1 MNLDSYCEIVYQLVR
16 SAFKSRSAASSK
28 TEGASAQKVV
38 MRFSS
43 GLRFAVA
50 TVAAGAVVLSS
61 VDAGAETPGEP
72 SPALR
77 RMRASECVELALRD
91 NVDVRTSNEE
101 VAASEAERAGVRG
114 QLGPKL
120 HADAAARRWTEA
132 YTIPFSLDPTK
143 PPSAFPVHDAFEW
156 NASVTLT
163 QPLTGLVAILEAYKV
178 RDLGVDIA
186 TIRRDVARRDAAFHV
201 VESYYR
207 LLQGEQLMVVAK
219 TSVEQLEGQLRQ
231 ANSFH
236 ANGVVSQN
244 DVLRAQLA
252 VANAQQRVI
261 QLGARVSL
269 ERSRLAILMGMP
281 PDALIDAQPPG
292 SEQLPRRDAETL
304 AQAEQAAEVQR
315 VELVELDKHI
325 EQAHREARLAW
336 LKIVPRV
343 SAVGA
348 YLHTEG
354 SPFTQKN
361 AAYVGAVASWD
372 VWDWGT
378 TSSAIPLA
386 NARERQAALARA
398 KVNDQIRLEV
408 RQAFIDIATASEA
421 AAVSQASVA
430 QAGEN
435 FRLVTKRY
443 EANAAT
449 SFDVVDAE
457 GLLTQARGQ
466 LQTAFYDHAVAR
478 AALRRA
484 MGATPESIGRE

>member
-1 MNLDSYCEIVYQLVR
+1 
-16 SAFKSRSAASSK
+16 
-28 TEGASAQKVV
+28 
-38 MRFSS
+38 MRLSS
-43 GLRFAVA
+43 GLLFVVA
-50 TVAAGAVVLSS
+50 SLATSVVLISS
-61 VDAGAETPGEP
+61 RADAESAPVAPVAPAPPTPG
-72 SPALR
+72 LR
-77 RMRASECVELALRD
+77 RMSAAECVELALHH
-91 NVDVRTSNEE
+91 NVDVLNSGEE
-101 VAASEAERAGVRG
+101 ITATEAERAAVRG

-120 HADAAARRWTEA
+120 HADASARRWTEA

-156 NASVTLT
+156 NATVTLT
-163 QPLTGLVAILEAYKV
+163 QPITGLVAILDAYKI
-178 RDLGVDIA
+178 RDLGVDMA
-186 TIRRDVARRDAAFHV
+186 TIRRDVARRDAAYKV

-207 LLQGEQLMVVAK
+207 LAQGEQLMGVAK
-219 TSVEQLEGQLRQ
+219 ASVEQLQAQLRQ

-236 ANGVVSQN
+236 ENGVVSQN

-261 QLGARVSL
+261 GLGARVSL
-269 ERSRLAILMGMP
+269 ERSRLAVLMGMP
-281 PDALIDAQPPG
+281 PDALIDAQPLA
-292 SEQLPRRDAETL
+292 SAELPPPDAQTL
-304 AQAEQAAEVQR
+304 AQDEQSAELQR
-315 VELVELDKHI
+315 IELVELDKRV
-325 EQAHREARLAW
+325 EVAHRTAGIAW
-336 LKIVPRV
+336 LRLVPQV

-361 AAYVGAVASWD
+361 SAYVGAVASWD
-372 VWDWGT
+372 VWDWGA

-386 NARERQAALARA
+386 KARARQAALART
-398 KVNDQIRLEV
+398 KLSDQIRLEV
-408 RQAFIDIATASEA
+408 RQAYVDVASAAEA
-421 AAVSQASVA
+421 STVAKASVA

-466 LQTAFYDHAVAR
+466 LETALYDHAIAR

-484 MGATPESIGRE
+484 IGTPPESIAR

>member
-1 MNLDSYCEIVYQLVR
+1 M
-16 SAFKSRSAASSK
+16 
-28 TEGASAQKVV
+28 G
-38 MRFSS
+38 
-43 GLRFAVA
+43 VA
-50 TVAAGAVVLSS
+50 
-61 VDAGAETPGEP
+61 
-72 SPALR
+72 
-77 RMRASECVELALRD
+77 ECVDVALHH
-91 NVDVRTSNEE
+91 NVDVLTSNEE
-101 VAASEAERAGVRG
+101 VTATEAERAAVRG

-120 HADAAARRWTEA
+120 RADASARRWTEA

-156 NASVTLT
+156 NATVTLT
-163 QPLTGLVAILEAYKV
+163 QPITGLFAILDAYKI

-186 TIRRDVARRDAAFHV
+186 TIRRDVARRDAAYHV

-207 LLQGEQLMVVAK
+207 LAQAGQLTGVAK
-219 TSVEQLEGQLRQ
+219 ASVDALQGQLRQ

-236 ANGVVSQN
+236 ENGVVSQN

-269 ERSRLAILMGMP
+269 ERSRLAVLMGMP
-281 PDALIDAQPPG
+281 PDAMIDAQPLAGDQP
-292 SEQLPRRDAETL
+292 PADAETL
-304 AQAEQAAEVQR
+304 AQDEQAAEVQR
-315 VELVELDKHI
+315 IELVELDKHV
-325 EQAHREARLAW
+325 EQAHRAAGLAW
-336 LKIVPRV
+336 HNLVPQV

-361 AAYVGAVASWD
+361 SAYVGAVASWD
-372 VWDWGT
+372 VWDWGA

-386 NARERQAALARA
+386 KARARQAALARA
-398 KVNDQIRLEV
+398 KVSDQIRLEV
-408 RQAFIDIATASEA
+408 RQAYVDVASA
-421 AAVSQASVA
+421 AQAGAVAKASVA
-430 QAGEN
+430 QAEEN

-466 LQTAFYDHAVAR
+466 LETALYDHAVAR

-484 MGATPESIGRE
+484 MGAAPESLAR